1 MYQET
6 QQLEAKRRSLLDGGV
21 VMMDPTAV
29 YAEDSVTVGAG
40 TVLLPGTILRGNTVV
55 GANCTIGPNVLLTD
69 CKVGDRVVINQ
80 SQCEDSSVEA
90 DCEIGPYAHI
100 RPHCVVG
107 KGSKLGAFVQ
117 IKNSN
122 LGAGTKMAH
131 LTYVGDSDVGEG
143 CNFGCGVVTCN
154 YDGYVKSRTT
164 IGSHVFIGC
173 NTNFVPPV
181 SVGDGAYIAA
191 ATTVTEDIPEDA
203 MSIGRSR
210 QENKAGW
217 AKANREKHKKA

>member
-1 MYQET
+1 MDQET
-6 QQLEAKRRSLLDGGV
+6 KRLEEKRRALLEGGV
-21 VMMDPTAV
+21 RMMDPASV
-29 YAEDSVTVGAG
+29 YVEESVTVKPG
-40 TVLLPGTILRGNTVV
+40 TLLLPGTILRGKTVV
-55 GANCTIGPNVLLTD
+55 GAGCTIGPNTMLTD
-69 CKVGDRVVINQ
+69 MEIGDNVTINA
-80 SQCEDSSVEA
+80 SQCEESRIEEN
-90 DCEIGPYAHI
+90 CEIGPYAHI
-100 RPHCVVG
+100 RPHCVLG
-107 KGSKLGAFVQ
+107 RGSKLGAFVQ
-117 IKNSN
+117 VKNSK

-181 SVGDGAYIAA
+181 TVGDGAYIAA
-191 ATTVTEDIPEDA
+191 ATTVTEDIPADA

-210 QENKAGW
+210 QSNKAGW
-217 AKANREKHKKA
+217 AAANREKHKKA